1 MTNYIEQLM
10 KAAGVVPVHLTDC
23 IFINIRKGYD
33 VGTDCCPGVEDER
46 LKCEDC
52 EHSKETQLIYPAF
65 TPAKQL
71 ELIKLILKADNVDSL
86 CQCYHKAAHMFIFE
100 CFMIYEFK
108 NQVKFSSQSNHCY
121 EQALADLILTLIGK
135 NELNKS
141 KVKRILEDD

>member
-1 MTNYIEQLM
+1 MTNHIEELM

-71 ELIKLILKADNVDSL
+71 ELIKLIAIGNGINYHFDLHKCKLFDKWEFTSYVNTGGTRIDHTDFEQGLTELVLK
-86 CQCYHKAAHMFIFE
+86 
-100 CFMIYEFK
+100 MI
-108 NQVKFSSQSNHCY
+108 
-121 EQALADLILTLIGK
+121 LAGHID
-135 NELNKS
+135 KS
-141 KVKRILEDD
+141 EVRRILEDG